1 MQAFFHTF
9 CNFFCRLQFPICYAI
24 NLSAK
29 FIILTKKLFIME
41 TRELLKNSFI
51 ILLLLEICVA
61 IIGMYKAWR
70 QTKHPEFMTNLK
82 ENHKMFFICIQ
93 TLIIATGLLAL
104 GISVPMT
111 IVSGSYV
118 PCIASAIFIIM
129 LESLFLSVKKQ
140 DNPPKNVS

>member
-1 MQAFFHTF
+1 
-9 CNFFCRLQFPICYAI
+9 
-24 NLSAK
+24 
-29 FIILTKKLFIME
+29 ME

-82 ENHKMFFICIQ
+82 ENHKMVFICIQ

-104 GISVPMT
+104 GISVLMT
-111 IVSGSYV
+111 IISGSYV